1 MKKLLPLSVL
11 CAVLALGCG
20 SKENKP
26 NDSAAVLGVAS
37 PGTDPVV
44 YSFVFVGCNRVQYGD
59 QKDTTNANP
68 VKNPTDRSSANLAAL
83 SRIYGEIAK
92 EKNKPDLF
100 FFLGDMVCAEE
111 PDTITLHKQL
121 AAWVKMQSQPGF
133 NQVKNAGIEMVTVP
147 GNHEML
153 FYNTTDGNEYP
164 EKGATGIWMRYMNQF
179 IPANAS
185 RVSGPDSINNLA
197 TFSFVRNNIAFVVM
211 NTDTYNDPPNG
222 QQYGHEGLIPSAWI
236 NAKVKQ
242 YRADKSIDH
251 IFVLGHKP
259 YYLYNAKSKMPQPNT
274 GHEGLWKGPDIWPTL
289 ENEQVAAMLSAHY
302 HDYQRLQ
309 PGNKGTY
316 QIVAG
321 NGGSQGTAAFFGYS
335 RIDILQSGKIQLVSK
350 GYDCVES
357 NYMQPQ
363 PQNPFTTRD
372 STILS
377 WTANANPYPN
387 K

>member
-1 MKKLLPLSVL
+1 MKKLLPLSVI
-11 CAVLALGCG
+11 CAALALGCG

-26 NDSAAVLGVAS
+26 NDSAAALGVAA

-59 QKDTTNANP
+59 QKDTTN
-68 VKNPTDRSSANLAAL
+68 KNPALNATDRSSANLAVL

-100 FFLGDMVCAEE
+100 FFLGDMVCAEAA
-111 PDTITLHKQL
+111 DTITLHKQL
-121 AAWVKMQSQPGF
+121 DAWVKLQGKPGYD
-133 NQVKNAGIEMVTVP
+133 QVKKAGIEMVAVP

-153 FYNTTDGNEYP
+153 FYNKSDGNEYP

-185 RVSGPDSINNLA
+185 RVSGPDSLNNRA

-211 NTDTYNDPPNG
+211 NTDTYNDPPAG
-222 QQYGHEGLIPSAWI
+222 QKYGHEGLIPSAWI

-242 YRADKSIDH
+242 YRADKSIQH

-259 YYLYNAKSKMPQPNT
+259 YYLYNDSTKKPEPNT
-274 GHEGLWKGPDIWPTL
+274 GHGGLWKGPEIWPTL
-289 ENEQVAAMLSAHY
+289 ENENVVAMLSAHL
-302 HDYQRLQ
+302 HDYQRMQ
-309 PGNKGTY
+309 PGNSGTY
-316 QIVAG
+316 QVIAG
-321 NGGSQGTAAFFGYS
+321 NGGSQGSADFFGYS
-335 RIDILQSGKIQLVSK
+335 RIDILQSGKVQLVSR
-350 GYDCVES
+350 GYKCDETY
-357 NYMQPQ
+357 YMKPQ
-363 PQNPFTTRD
+363 PQNPFITRD

-377 WTANANPYPN
+377 WSANANPYPN